1 VAQTK
6 DPLSR
11 SRRSSGRASG
21 SASSG
26 GGGSQSRPAGAGQRG
41 TSRSASSNGADTSR
55 GGLSAAAAAIGDA
68 GKSVTKSAVFPVA
81 SAMAGA
87 AAALALAQRRGN
99 RRKKVLGISIPGT
112 GTGGVD
118 ALAKNVG
125 EAGKQL
131 ARLADEVS
139 TGRKKAEEVGKA
151 LS

>member
-6 DPLSR
+6 NPSSR
-11 SRRSSGRASG
+11 SRRSTGGSSG
-21 SASSG
+21 SASG
-26 GGGSQSRPAGAGQRG
+26 GQSRSAAARQRG
-41 TSRSASSNGADTSR
+41 TSRSASSNGSDTSG
-55 GGLSAAAAAIGDA
+55 GGLSAAASAIGDA

>member
-1 VAQTK
+1 
-6 DPLSR
+6 
-11 SRRSSGRASG
+11 
-21 SASSG
+21 
-26 GGGSQSRPAGAGQRG
+26 
-41 TSRSASSNGADTSR
+41 SRSASSNGAGTSR
-55 GGLSAAAAAIGDA
+55 GGGLSAAATAIGDA

-118 ALAKNVG
+118 ALAKNIG

-139 TGRKKAEEVGKA
+139 TGRKKAQEVGRA